1 LAAKPGKFVNTND
14 EHILYDEHLRIP
26 ASLDELHNVYSWA
39 DEHLRQTGIPEA
51 KRFDIMLALSEAVTN
66 AIRHG
71 CGEREK
77 DEVVDI
83 EVKITPNTVE
93 IRVHDCG
100 TGFEPD
106 ALPDP
111 THADNLHIP
120 SGRGVFLIKN
130 LADDV
135 RFDFS
140 EDGTTVHVRF
150 VV

>member
-1 LAAKPGKFVNTND
+1 MNNKG
-14 EHILYDEHLRIP
+14 EHILYCENIRIP
-26 ASLDELHNVYSWA
+26 ATLEELQHVYSWA
-39 DEHLRQTGIPEA
+39 DEHLAQTGIPEA

-71 CGEREK
+71 CGSSHK
-77 DEVVDI
+77 DFVDI
-83 EVKITPNTVE
+83 EVTITANSVN

-100 TGFEPD
+100 KGFEPE

-111 THADNLHIP
+111 TKEENLYIP
-120 SGRGVFLIKN
+120 NGRGVFLIKN

-135 RFDFS
+135 HFDFG
-140 EDGTTVHVRF
+140 ENGTTVNVRF

>member
-1 LAAKPGKFVNTND
+1 MNTNG
-14 EHILYDEHLRIP
+14 EQILFHERIRIP
-26 ASLDELHNVYSWA
+26 ATLEELRHVYSWA
-39 DEHLRQTGIPEA
+39 EEQLAQTGIPES

-71 CGEREK
+71 CHSSSG
-77 DEVVDI
+77 DFVDI
-83 EVKITPNTVE
+83 EVMITESSVN
-93 IRVHDCG
+93 IMVHDCG
-100 TGFEPD
+100 TGFEPG

-111 THADNLHIP
+111 TKDENLFIP

-140 EDGTTVHVRF
+140 DDGTTVNVKF

>member
-1 LAAKPGKFVNTND
+1 MNTNG
-14 EHILYDEHLRIP
+14 EQILFHERIRIP
-26 ASLDELHNVYSWA
+26 ATLEELRHVYSWA
-39 DEHLRQTGIPEA
+39 EEQLAQTGIPES

-71 CGEREK
+71 CHSSSG
-77 DEVVDI
+77 DFVDI
-83 EVKITPNTVE
+83 EVMITESSVN
-93 IRVHDCG
+93 IMVHDCG
-100 TGFEPD
+100 TGFEPE

-111 THADNLHIP
+111 TKDENLFIP

-140 EDGTTVHVRF
+140 EDGTTVNVKF

>member
-1 LAAKPGKFVNTND
+1 VTKNG
-14 EHILYDEHLRIP
+14 EHILYHERIRIP
-26 ASLDELHNVYSWA
+26 ATLEELHHVYSWA
-39 DEHLRQTGIPEA
+39 EEHLMQTEISDS

-71 CGEREK
+71 CHDSRGNY
-77 DEVVDI
+77 VDI
-83 EVKITPNTVE
+83 EVTITSDAVT

-100 TGFEPD
+100 KGFEPD

-111 THADNLHIP
+111 TKAENLYVP

-135 RFDFS
+135 HYDFS
-140 EDGTTVHVRF
+140 ESGTTVNVKF
-150 VV
+150 AI

>member
-1 LAAKPGKFVNTND
+1 VNKNG
-14 EHILYDEHLRIP
+14 EHILYHERIRIP
-26 ASLDELHNVYSWA
+26 ASLEELHHVYSWA
-39 DEHLRQTGIPEA
+39 DEHLTQTGIPEA

-71 CGEREK
+71 CHNSTG
-77 DEVVDI
+77 DFVDI
-83 EVKITPNTVE
+83 EVMITERSVN

-100 TGFEPD
+100 TGFEPET
-106 ALPDP
+106 LPDP
-111 THADNLHIP
+111 TKDENLLVP

-135 RFDFS
+135 HFDFS
-140 EDGTTVHVRF
+140 QDGTTVSVKF